1 MKKVT
6 GRAGIRPCGD
16 CDFEFFVEDNATK
29 EEIEEKIDD
38 YVRYYMYYNVEEGY
52 EAVQETVYRK
62 RGDDCSDD
70 QHRYMGS
77 RMQGES
83 LRLD

>member
-29 EEIEEKIDD
+29 EEIEEKIDN

-70 QHRYMGS
+70 
-77 RMQGES
+77 
-83 LRLD
+83 